1 MKIFERLLPLRAW
14 LMMGS
19 LLLACTPIAPRARA
33 EDSNADNPKV
43 ENLLNQAKFQAFRLE
58 SDADNMTELIRTQV
72 SWKAK
77 AQRLTEIKSH
87 INDLGKLTKELESSR
102 VDASPW
108 QKQAVDQMVPLLR
121 EMAAITTDEIHFLN
135 SHHNWPHSVQNAKWA
150 RQNLTAAREL
160 ANLTSATVEYGED
173 RAQLANDSDD
183 IDLHGSASTSSGSG
197 GASSN

>member
-1 MKIFERLLPLRAW
+1 MKIERLHPISAL
-14 LMMGS
+14 LMMGA
-19 LLLACTPIAPRARA
+19 LLLACVPIAPRAWA
-33 EDSNADNPKV
+33 EDSNSDNPNV
-43 ENLLNQAKFQAFRLE
+43 EHLLNQAKFQAYRLE

-87 INDLGKLTKELESSR
+87 INDLGKLMKDLQSSR

-135 SHHNWPHSVQNAKWA
+135 SHHTWPHSVQNAKWA
-150 RQNLTAAREL
+150 RQNLTAAHEL

-173 RAQLANDSDD
+173 RAELANLSDD
-183 IDLHGSASTSSGSG
+183 INLHGSAGSSSENAQAST
-197 GASSN
+197 N